1 MKEFT
6 AEMLNTLKEAN
17 ESVKGTAKYGKY
29 YMETDCK
36 DGKGKWFF
44 VGWNIPY
51 TVGTLK
57 THKGNTY
64 IVTLKERYH
73 VTDAVKELLGI

>member
-6 AEMLNTLKEAN
+6 AEMLDTLSKAN
-17 ESVKGTAKYGKY
+17 ESVKGTDQYGKY
-29 YMETDCK
+29 YMEMNCK
-36 DGKGKWFF
+36 DDKGKWFF

-51 TVGTLK
+51 SVGTLK
-57 THKGNTY
+57 KYKGNTY
-64 IVTLKERYH
+64 IITLNARFH